1 VPLIAPDSVSEIL
14 EHADLVEL
22 IRGRVNLV
30 KRGNR
35 WVGRCPFH
43 EERTPSFSLIPP
55 DNRRYY
61 CHGCGATGDAVRWMM
76 EKEGAASFPDAIEA
90 LAERFGIT
98 VRYEQASPEEERRRR
113 ADQRRLELLDRAATF
128 YAAYLWR
135 ADEAA
140 PAREY
145 LRARGFEEEL
155 LRGFRVGFAPGG
167 GNVLAA
173 RAVKQGYSAQEL
185 VEAGLGRLRGNRPS
199 DFFVGRITFP
209 ITDLR
214 GRVLGFGARTLDPNE
229 RAKYVNSPEGP
240 RFSKRRLL
248 FGLAQA
254 RQAAATAGWI
264 VVVEGYTDVMALAK
278 AGIPQ
283 AVACMGTSLTAEQ
296 VQELRRAAP
305 RIRLCFDGDAAGQR
319 AAWRTAQAAGA
330 HLTDLEAVV
339 LPAGSDPGDLAKG
352 DDLDRLRNL
361 IGAHRPLASYLIE
374 SRARRAGPAAG
385 DREEA
390 LRDISELLRMLPES
404 VEKDDGIRFAISV
417 LQLSSGMEEH
427 LRGAVRQGA
436 GTGGASTSVPDMPSL
451 GTAWERERRLLVLA
465 AALPG
470 VASAHLANLPDETMT
485 DPGHRAAAALL
496 RDGVPTAAWP
506 DDLQAIAAA
515 LEADPAA
522 DAATEEQLREV
533 VYRVQ
538 LPALERRVQALR
550 DAGDTEGALRMIEL
564 VQRVR
569 AALRGPTD

>member
-1 VPLIAPDSVSEIL
+1 VPLIAPDSVTEIL
-14 EHADLVEL
+14 ERADLVEL

-76 EKEGAASFPDAIEA
+76 EQEGVGSFPDAIEA
-90 LAERFGIT
+90 LAERFGLE

-113 ADQRRLELLDRAATF
+113 ADQRRLELLERAAAF

-140 PAREY
+140 IARAY
-145 LRARGFEEEL
+145 LAERGFEEEL
-155 LRGFRVGFAPGG
+155 LRGFRVGYAPGG
-167 GNVLAA
+167 GAILAD
-173 RAVKQGYSAQEL
+173 RALKQGFTRDEL
-185 VEAGLGRLRGNRPS
+185 TEAGLGRVRGSRAT
-199 DFFVGRITFP
+199 DFFTSRITFP

-254 RQAAATAGWI
+254 RQPSATAGWI

-283 AVACMGTSLTAEQ
+283 AVACMGTSLTSEQ
-296 VQELRRAAP
+296 VHELRRAAP
-305 RIRLCFDGDAAGQR
+305 RIRLCFDGDAAGER
-319 AAWRTAQAAGA
+319 AAWRTARAAGEY
-330 HLTDLEAVV
+330 LTDLQAVV
-339 LPAGSDPGDLAKG
+339 LPAGTDPGDLARTG
-352 DDLDRLRNL
+352 EITRLHD
-361 IGAHRPLASYLIE
+361 IVTAHTPLAIYLIE
-374 SRARRAGPAAG
+374 SRARRAGPSPAEREAALKEIA
-385 DREEA
+385 D
-390 LRDISELLRMLPES
+390 LLRVLPES
-404 VEKDDGIRFAISV
+404 VEKDEAIRLAAGL
-417 LQLSSGMEEH
+417 LQLSRGMEEH
-427 LRGAVRQGA
+427 LRTAARHGAAAPG
-436 GTGGASTSVPDMPSL
+436 GGATLAALPSL
-451 GTAWERERRLLVLA
+451 GAGWERERRLLVLA
-465 AALPG
+465 AALPEA
-470 VASAHLANLPDETMT
+470 ASAELATLPDEALT
-485 DPGHRAAAALL
+485 DPAHREALGLL
-496 RDGVPTAAWP
+496 RAGVPLAQWP
-506 DDLQAIAAA
+506 EALQPLASALRGDPGADLAS
-515 LEADPAA
+515 LDE
-522 DAATEEQLREV
+522 LREV

-538 LPALERRVQALR
+538 LPELERRAQVLR
-550 DAGDTEGALRMIEL
+550 DAGDTEGALRMIDL

-569 AALRGPTD
+569 AALRGEA

>member
-1 VPLIAPDSVSEIL
+1 MPLIAPDSVTEIL

-35 WVGRCPFH
+35 WTGRCPFH
-43 EERTPSFSLIPP
+43 DERTPSFSLIPP
-55 DNRRYY
+55 DNKRYY
-61 CHGCGATGDAVRWMM
+61 CHGCGATGDAVRWMID
-76 EKEGAASFPDAIEA
+76 KEGAASFPDAIEA
-90 LAERFGIT
+90 LAERFGIP
-98 VRYEQASPEEERRRR
+98 VRYEQASAEEERRRR
-113 ADQRRLELLDRAATF
+113 IDQRRLELLERAAVF

-135 ADEAA
+135 ANEAA
-140 PAREY
+140 AARAY
-145 LRARGFEEEL
+145 LIERGFEEDL
-155 LRGFRVGFAPGG
+155 LRGFRVGFAPSGG
-167 GNVLAA
+167 AVLAG
-173 RAVKQGYSAQEL
+173 RAIKQGYGAQEL
-185 VEAGLGRLRGNRPS
+185 VDAGVGRMRGGRPT

-254 RQAAATAGWI
+254 RQAAANAGWI
-264 VVVEGYTDVMALAK
+264 VVVEGYTDVLALAK

-330 HLTDLEAVV
+330 HLTDMEAVV
-339 LPAGSDPGDLAKG
+339 LPADADPGDLARG
-352 DDLDRLRNL
+352 DGPDRLRQV
-361 IGAHRPLASYLIE
+361 IDDHRPLASYLIE
-374 SRARRAGPAAG
+374 SRARRAGPAPAE
-385 DREEA
+385 REEA

-404 VEKDDGIRFAISV
+404 VEKDDGIRYAISV
-417 LQLSSGMEEH
+417 LQLSPSMEDH
-427 LRGAVRQGA
+427 LRGTVRHA
-436 GTGGASTSVPDMPSL
+436 GTTGGTSAAHPIEMPSL
-451 GTAWERERRLLVLA
+451 GAAWERERRLLVLA
-465 AALPG
+465 AALPDI
-470 VASAHLANLPDETMT
+470 AQEHLASLPDEALS
-485 DPGHRAAAALL
+485 DPAHRAAAAQL
-496 RDGVPTAAWP
+496 RRGVTPADWP
-506 DDLQAIAAA
+506 DDLQSLASA
-515 LEADPAA
+515 LRADPAA
-522 DAATEEQLREV
+522 DHASQEQLQEV

-569 AALRGPTD
+569 AALRGG